1 METSKH
7 RAIGSAIAAIIAF
20 CHPASASS
28 ESNSAA
34 SALAPNGAALIE
46 RARESAARARDKSAH
61 VSMTI
66 SAGEGRELHR
76 SLTGFEKWTPEGRKT
91 LWVFDSPA
99 DLAGTRFLAW
109 RQPEGRELLWVF
121 FPAQGR
127 IRQVTDQMRRERFQ
141 GSDFTYEDFAT
152 IAYLDY
158 AGTHTFLREEPCGVT
173 TCSVVET
180 ELPRERF
187 SYRRLRSWLRHD
199 LLVPH
204 RIEFFTGEPG
214 SDEKLKEVDV
224 LEVDTIDGI
233 PTILAM
239 RAQHADG
246 DSSTTARFS
255 EVQYNTDLADDVF
268 SLAALSHGR

>member
-1 METSKH
+1 MSISKH
-7 RAIGSAIAAIIAF
+7 HAIVATIAAIALWNPLF
-20 CHPASASS
+20 TATASAVVESS
-28 ESNSAA
+28 IP
-34 SALAPNGAALIE
+34 PNGAALIE

-66 SAGEGRELHR
+66 ATGEDREMHR
-76 SLTGFEKWTPEGRKT
+76 SLNGFEKWTPEGRKI
-91 LWVFDSPA
+91 LWVFDSPT

-109 RQPEGRELLWVF
+109 REPEGRELLYVF

-152 IAYLDY
+152 IAYFDY
-158 AGTHTFLREEPCGVT
+158 AGTHTFLHDEPCGAT

-187 SYRRLRSWLRHD
+187 AYRRLRTWLRHD
-199 LLVPH
+199 LLLAH

-214 SDEKLKEVDV
+214 SDERLKEVDI

-239 RAQHADG
+239 RAQHAGG
-246 DSSTTARFS
+246 DSNTTARFS
-255 EVQYNTDLADDVF
+255 QVQYNTNLADDVF
-268 SLAALSHGR
+268 SLASLSHAR